1 MTISEAFKIL
11 GVNYDNSLE
20 EIKSKYRKMAKQ
32 YHPDIY
38 SNNDATS
45 KMQEINEAYSYII
58 KHYSEPGNKRGNNKQ
73 SNTQNTHY
81 RHIDLNKQLYE
92 QYAIKYGFY
101 TKYVDAKRL
110 YNLLNIKYNFR
121 DWIIYYF
128 GEIDNYAKMIG
139 MDVCEIFIHCCSK
152 GVGTP
157 DNEKFVDFLKYIVD
171 KTDVCKDMYMK
182 YATMYDVDT
191 RYEDV
196 RMMFRCLK
204 VCNTFENWLTNDFKI
219 ITYYAKIMEIDAFDL
234 FFMYFSKHRPCS
246 SEQFINFLKNTID
259 NLQSNDNNRHK

>member
-171 KTDVCKDMYMK
+171 V
-182 YATMYDVDT
+182 
-191 RYEDV
+191 E
-196 RMMFRCLK
+196 
-204 VCNTFENWLTNDFKI
+204 
-219 ITYYAKIMEIDAFDL
+219 
-234 FFMYFSKHRPCS
+234 
-246 SEQFINFLKNTID
+246 
-259 NLQSNDNNRHK
+259 